1 MGKCNSYVALGVY
14 IFDELGN
21 YSYERMSSSEV
32 SKLQIVKSTIELEL
46 TPRYS
51 QSRALKKNTACL

>member
-1 MGKCNSYVALGVY
+1 MALDVY

-21 YSYERMSSSEV
+21 YNYERMSSSEV